1 MSTAKMLWASPGQ
14 WERPRAE
21 QQNVLQGVPHGVA
34 KGSKET
40 AEPQAVE
47 DQGQARRLAGA
58 MGKGLLPQKQ
68 ENALGQSQPPPA
80 LTGTRVSLLNGSP
93 LLHPNPAPN
102 LFSPGSQKD
111 LFEI

>member
-1 MSTAKMLWASPGQ
+1 MCY
-14 WERPRAE
+14 RAY
-21 QQNVLQGVPHGVA
+21 LMVA

-58 MGKGLLPQKQ
+58 MGKGLPPQKQ
-68 ENALGQSQPPPA
+68 ENALGQSQPPA
-80 LTGTRVSLLNGSP
+80 AFTGTRVSLLNGSP